1 MANERGCESWV
12 RIHDNE
18 WVGFVVEI
26 KELEQF
32 AACAVCSGTTGSGG
46 I

>member
-1 MANERGCESWV
+1 MADERGCESWV

-26 KELEQF
+26 KEL
-32 AACAVCSGTTGSGG
+32 GG
-46 I
+46 CPSSC